1 MGKLQVKALEG
12 DTYGIIGKSDPSVKL
27 YTDEHTD
34 ERDWL
39 GSR

>member
-12 DTYGIIGKSDPSVKL
+12 DSYGIGESDPSVKL

-34 ERDWL
+34 ERDRL